1 MESDGK
7 SFATVRST
15 TSDLQDL
22 IRLRAEAIYV
32 RNGRIPG
39 HDLENWAQAEQEILQ
54 EQGAGPRRKAIV
66 IKVNGV
72 QYVGEYSLERA
83 GNYTPGEFSA
93 GIPVPVRFEG
103 DKMFLKR
110 PNGKE
115 LETTIV
121 KRIG

>member
-15 TSDLQDL
+15 TSDVQEM

-39 HDLENWAQAEQEILQ
+39 HDLENWAQAEQEVLKEQ
-54 EQGAGPRRKAIV
+54 EARHRRNAIV

-83 GNYTPGEFSA
+83 ESYAPGEFSA
-93 GIPVPVRFEG
+93 GVPVPVRFAG
-103 DKMFLKR
+103 NKMFVKR

-121 KRIG
+121 